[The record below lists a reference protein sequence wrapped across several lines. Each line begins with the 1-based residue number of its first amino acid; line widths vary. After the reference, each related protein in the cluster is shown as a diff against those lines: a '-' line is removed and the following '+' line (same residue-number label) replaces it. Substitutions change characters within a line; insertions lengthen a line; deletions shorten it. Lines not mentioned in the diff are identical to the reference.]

1 MESGFPCVIYFF
13 SQWWKA
19 IFPLLSHARLQV
31 NLLLLSPTAQERNK
45 GMKKCS
51 CITGPLSSGPWKGL
65 PGPQGWEQVFWI
77 QQHKY
82 LSACRLLLSQARAF
96 QSLHPLDVCSSYL
109 LRDYGL
115 CRYLLHLWI
124 VKHKSVGPNCD
135 TPSLRNLNIDLS
147 CKIQILNTPKFRCVG
162 SRV

>member
-1 MESGFPCVIYFF
+1 MCYIFF
-13 SQWWKA
+13 QSMMKSNGA
-19 IFPLLSHARLQV
+19 IFPLLSNARLQV
-31 NLLLLSPTAQERNK
+31 NILSTIAQERNK
-45 GMKKCS
+45 GMNKCS
-51 CITGPLSSGPWKGL
+51 CITGPLGSGPWKGFL
-65 PGPQGWEQVFWI
+65 GPQGWEQVFWI

-82 LSACRLLLSQARAF
+82 LCACRFPLSQARAF
-96 QSLHPLDVCSSYL
+96 QSLHPLDVCSAYL

-124 VKHKSVGPNCD
+124 VKHKSVGQNYD
-135 TPSLRNLNIDLS
+135 MQSHRNLNIDLS

>member
-1 MESGFPCVIYFF
+1 MVKSNGAV
-13 SQWWKA
+13 
-19 IFPLLSHARLQV
+19 FPLLSNAKLQL
-31 NLLLLSPTAQERNK
+31 NPLLRNPTAQERNK

-51 CITGPLSSGPWKGL
+51 CIPGPWGSGPWKGF

-77 QQHKY
+77 QQLQY
-82 LSACRLLLSQARAF
+82 LCACRLLLSHARAF
-96 QSLHPLDVCSSYL
+96 QSLHPLDVCSAYL

-124 VKHKSVGPNCD
+124 VKHKSVGQNCVMQ
-135 TPSLRNLNIDLS
+135 SHRNLNIDLS
-147 CKIQILNTPKFRCVG
+147 CKIQILNTPKFRCVR